1 MNVCSICKHEKRD
14 EIDRA
19 IARGVSLRHIASQF
33 GVGYKSVER
42 HQKCIAEALI
52 AARKEQIYRTARN
65 VHDELEKT
73 FQFVE
78 KVTNAC
84 DKWLQD
90 PDNPEEYTLKPRAGD
105 IDVIYKE
112 QTGTDADGKPA
123 YKNKRAALS
132 ELLAK
137 VEGGGYLVQSAET
150 THSDP
155 RKLMLEAIGR
165 FHGVIDQLAKLTGAY
180 QKKQDNQ
187 HDKNRKRKILII
199 AMQMIYRERGEEKS
213 REEIERE
220 IDQSVRN
227 VERVWK
233 EAEARAIEAGFINY

>member
-1 MNVCSICKHEKRD
+1 MNTCTICRHAQRE

-19 IARGVSLRHIASQF
+19 IARGVSFRTIANQF
-33 GVGYKSVER
+33 NAGESSLKR
-42 HQKCIAEALI
+42 HQQCIAEAFL
-52 AARKEQIYRTARN
+52 AAQKEQNYRTARN
-65 VHDELEKT
+65 IDAELEKA
-73 FQFVE
+73 FQFVD
-78 KVTNAC
+78 KMMRAC
-84 DKWLQD
+84 DRWLAD
-90 PDNPEEYTLKPRAGD
+90 PDDPEEYTLEPRAGD

-112 QTGTDADGKPA
+112 QCGTDADGKPV

-155 RKLMLEAIGR
+155 RKLMLDAIGR

-180 QKKQDNQ
+180 QKKQENQ
-187 HDKNRKRKILII
+187 NDKKRKRFVLVE
-199 AMQMIYRERGEEKS
+199 AMQMLYAEEGKEKT

-220 IDQSVRN
+220 IDESVRN

-233 EAEARAIEAGFINY
+233 EAERRAIEAGFINY